1 MENNIPDIE
10 ILVEEAKPKKEKR
23 GGRRVGAGRPALV
36 RLNKERIEQGL
47 EPILPKSQINKKV
60 VKKKSNAI
68 LPESKKAR
76 AQEVLAEMLGR
87 KGKYIVQKVLDK
99 ALTDGDP
106 DQMACLKLVID
117 RVLPADYLSKVKGK
131 SNQIQINITG
141 VGQEVVIADNE
152 EQEVI
157 ETEYEVEDE

>member
-1 MENNIPDIE
+1 MEIPNVE
-10 ILVEEAKPKKEKR
+10 VLVSEVQDEPAKKRR
-23 GGRRVGAGRPALV
+23 GGKRPGSGRPALV
-36 RLNKERIEQGL
+36 RLNKERLAQGL
-47 EPILPKSQINKKV
+47 EPILPNKKINKKA
-60 VKKKSNAI
+60 VKSKAI

-99 ALTDGDP
+99 ALDDNDE
-106 DQMACLKLVID
+106 DQMACLKLVMD

-141 VGQEVVIADNE
+141 VGQDVA
-152 EQEVI
+152 I
-157 ETEYEVEDE
+157 ESNDDIVDAEYEIEDEE

>member
-1 MENNIPDIE
+1 MEIPDVE
-10 ILVEEAKPKKEKR
+10 ILVAEATAPKTKEKR
-23 GGRRVGAGRPALV
+23 GGKRPGAGRPALV
-36 RLNKERIEQGL
+36 RLNKERMAQGL
-47 EPILPKSQINKKV
+47 EPILPNKKINKKA
-60 VKKKSNAI
+60 VKSKAI

-99 ALTDGDP
+99 ALDDNDE
-106 DQMACLKLVID
+106 DQMACLKLVMD

-141 VGQEVVIADNE
+141 VGQDVA
-152 EQEVI
+152 I
-157 ETEYEVEDE
+157 ESNDDIVDAEYEIEDEE

>member
-1 MENNIPDIE
+1 MEIPDVE
-10 ILVEEAKPKKEKR
+10 ILVAEATAPEPKEKR
-23 GGRRVGAGRPALV
+23 GGKRPGAGRPALV
-36 RLNKERIEQGL
+36 RLNKERMAQGL
-47 EPILPKSQINKKV
+47 EPILPNKKINKKA
-60 VKKKSNAI
+60 VKSKAI

-99 ALTDGDP
+99 ALDDNDE
-106 DQMACLKLVID
+106 DQMACLKLVMD

-141 VGQEVVIADNE
+141 VGQDVA
-152 EQEVI
+152 I
-157 ETEYEVEDE
+157 ESNDDIVDAEYEIEDEE

>member
-1 MENNIPDIE
+1 MEIPDVE
-10 ILVEEAKPKKEKR
+10 VLVSEVQDEPAKKRR
-23 GGRRVGAGRPALV
+23 GGKRPGSGRPALV
-36 RLNKERIEQGL
+36 RLNKERLAQGL
-47 EPILPKSQINKKV
+47 EPILPNKKINKKA
-60 VKKKSNAI
+60 VKSKAI

-99 ALTDGDP
+99 ALDDNDE
-106 DQMACLKLVID
+106 DQMACLKLVMD

-141 VGQEVVIADNE
+141 VGQDVA
-152 EQEVI
+152 I
-157 ETEYEVEDE
+157 ESNDDIVDAEYEIEDEE

>member
-1 MENNIPDIE
+1 MEIPDVE
-10 ILVEEAKPKKEKR
+10 VLVSEVQDEPAKKRR
-23 GGRRVGAGRPALV
+23 GGKRPGSGRPALV
-36 RLNKERIEQGL
+36 RLNKERLAQGL
-47 EPILPKSQINKKV
+47 EPILPNKKINKKA
-60 VKKKSNAI
+60 VKSKAI

-99 ALTDGDP
+99 ALDDNDE
-106 DQMACLKLVID
+106 DQMACLKLVMD

-141 VGQEVVIADNE
+141 VGQDVA
-152 EQEVI
+152 I
-157 ETEYEVEDE
+157 ESNDDIVDAEYEIEDAE